1 MFNQIILMNSR
12 IEMIDLL
19 EEKVRTE
26 PFLLQTII
34 EEYVLNMSE
43 EKYIELEDFVVNNFG
58 NE

>member
-1 MFNQIILMNSR
+1 MNSR

-43 EKYIELEDFVVNNFG
+43 EKFTELEDFVVNHFG
-58 NE
+58 DE